1 MRKRKRKETPEQ
13 YARAAL
19 DTLLPPSDTDVLY
32 EAYLEAFYRD
42 IRRRYYDFHQEVDDA
57 SISAPSEAPEDP
69 SE

>member
-1 MRKRKRKETPEQ
+1 MRKRKRKETPEHF
-13 YARAAL
+13 ARDAM
-19 DTLLPPSDTDVLY
+19 DKLLPSPSTDVLY

-57 SISAPSEAPEDP
+57 SISPSSEAPEDL